1 MAVTTILFAVTAA
14 LYASVGFGGGS
25 TYNALLVLAETDYRV
40 LPAIALTCNI
50 IVVTGGTLRY
60 AREGV
65 MPWRR
70 ALPIALIAAP
80 FAWAGGRAP
89 ISQDMFIGL
98 LGLGLM
104 IAGLL
109 MLVQRDR
116 EITDTRRTGW
126 QDYGIGAGIGYF
138 SGLVGIG
145 GGIFLSPFLHLTRW
159 GQARPIAATASLFIL
174 INSIAGLAGQLMK
187 LGGAGV
193 EAAAAAYWPLALAV
207 LVGGQLGT
215 HLGLRLLSEA
225 WIRRV
230 TAVLVL
236 YVATRLI
243 WQFFTG

>member
-1 MAVTTILFAVTAA
+1 MAVTALLFAITAA

-25 TYNALLVLAETDYRV
+25 TYNALLVLAGTDYRV

-50 IVVTGGTLRY
+50 IVVTGGTIRY

-70 ALPIALIAAP
+70 ALPIALVAAP
-80 FAWAGGRAP
+80 FAWAGGLTP
-89 ISQDMFIGL
+89 ISQSTFIGL
-98 LGLGLM
+98 LGLGLL

-109 MLVQRDR
+109 MLVQRQR
-116 EITDTRRTGW
+116 AVTETRATGW
-126 QDYGIGAGIGYF
+126 KDYSIGAGIGYF

-159 GQARPIAATASLFIL
+159 GFAKPIAATASLFIL
-174 INSIAGLAGQLMK
+174 VNSIAGLGGQLTK
-187 LGGAGV
+187 LGGAGI
-193 EAAAAAYWPLALAV
+193 EAAATAYWPLALAV

-215 HLGLRLLSEA
+215 HLGLRLLSEV

-236 YVATRLI
+236 YVAARLI

>member
-1 MAVTTILFAVTAA
+1 MTALLFAITAL

-25 TYNALLVLAETDYRV
+25 TYNALLVLADTDYRV

-50 IVVTGGTLRY
+50 IVVTGGTIRY

-65 MPWRR
+65 IPWRR

-80 FAWAGGRAP
+80 FAWAGGLTP
-89 ISQDMFIGL
+89 ISQSSFIGL
-98 LGLGLM
+98 LGLGLS

-109 MLVQRDR
+109 MLAPPRRAVA
-116 EITDTRRTGW
+116 ETRATGW
-126 QDYGIGAGIGYF
+126 KDYGIGGAIGYF

-159 GQARPIAATASLFIL
+159 GHARPIAATASLFIL
-174 INSIAGLAGQLMK
+174 VNSIAGLGGQLTK

-193 EAAAAAYWPLALAV
+193 EAAAMTYWPLALAV

-215 HLGLRLLSEA
+215 HLGLRLLSEL

-230 TAVLVL
+230 TAVLIL
-236 YVATRLI
+236 YVAARLVR
-243 WQFFTG
+243 QFFAG